1 MDKTRKVIL
10 ILFVVAAM
18 VMGGCTRAIGSGPP
32 TPEGTDVLDF
42 LLNSPTPTN
51 DYTRRTNTPTPE
63 DTEEVAADAGG
74 GDDVPAATEVPAS
87 TDVEPTEAETVPT
100 EAAIEPSA
108 TLHIITPTPEM
119 PDPTATLTPV
129 VLGPPDLNPD
139 LVFKGAHYVDSF
151 DDPQPWYDM
160 SGMLPNSQYINIE
173 VLDGGMQVTG
183 KLEEW
188 DTWWLS
194 GYTMYDYYIEMEVD
208 SGDCAENDAYGLMV
222 RASQHDEPTRGYIVG
237 LTCDGKVFA
246 KRLTS
251 VTPYVALSILNPTES
266 EFIKSGPNQTN
277 TIGVWAEDNE
287 LEIYIN
293 HYYFTII
300 YDDTFEWGRYGI
312 FVKAGEGGNY
322 TYTAHEI
329 RVWGVVQDE

>member
-1 MDKTRKVIL
+1 MDKIRKVIILL
-10 ILFVVAAM
+10 IVCISLVI
-18 VMGGCTRAIGSGPP
+18 GGCTRAIATNQP

-42 LLNSPTPTN
+42 LLNSATPTN
-51 DYTRRTNTPTPE
+51 DYTRRTNTPTPA
-63 DTEEVAADAGG
+63 DTEESAADAGDE
-74 GDDVPAATEVPAS
+74 GDGEQATEAPEAGEVQEATEAEVPPTEVP
-87 TDVEPTEAETVPT
+87 PT
-100 EAAIEPSA
+100 A
-108 TLHIITPTPEM
+108 TLHIITPTPEIAE
-119 PDPTATLTPV
+119 PTATLTPV

-160 SGMLPNSQYINIE
+160 SGMLPDSQYINIE
-173 VLDGGMQVTG
+173 VLEGDMLVTG

-208 SGDCAENDAYGLMV
+208 SGECAENDAYGLMV

-251 VTPYVALSILNPTES
+251 VTPYVAISILNPTES

-277 TIGVWAEDNE
+277 TLGVWAEDNE

-293 HYYFTII
+293 RYYFTII
-300 YDDTFEWGRYGI
+300 YDNTFEWGRYGI

-322 TYTAHEI
+322 TYTAHEL
-329 RVWGVVQDE
+329 RVWGVVSED